1 MEPKAAKLNG
11 NKTSILSISSIK
23 GGVGKSVT
31 AVNLAASLAVTIAP
45 EGGRVLLVDLDP
57 QCNATDALIPGG
69 VEEGKSLTHS
79 IEQKRPL
86 DEILVSTPVENLD
99 LVGASRR
106 LATIQRTYEGS
117 RLQHLL
123 LEPLFNSEKLADY
136 RYIIL
141 DLHGSDNCLLTSA
154 LYQSDYYII
163 PLKSDAFS
171 SNALT
176 DMLLIAEE
184 LSQLNPNLTLLGCV
198 LTQYRI
204 TAGGS
209 RGRASAASRYF
220 EKAIRQLAE
229 EANFK
234 VFNTIIP
241 YSDAVD
247 SSIAKG
253 VPLLLSAPQAP
264 VTLHRLA
271 GEVSPLLIGKRR
283 GRRRVPKVN
292 VVKQVETQY
301 IAEPFDYEGYEEAS
315 VG

>member
-1 MEPKAAKLNG
+1 MRPGEK
-11 NKTSILSISSIK
+11 KTSILSISSIK

-31 AVNLAASLAVTIAP
+31 AINLAASLAVTAAP

-57 QCNATDALIPGG
+57 QCNATDALLPGG
-69 VEEGKSLTHS
+69 VEEAQSLTHS
-79 IEQKRPL
+79 IERKRPL
-86 DEILVSTPVENLD
+86 DEVVVGTQVDNLD

-106 LATIQRTYEGS
+106 LASLQRTYEGS

-123 LEPLFNSEKLADY
+123 LDPLFNSERLPDY
-136 RYIIL
+136 RYVIL
-141 DLHGSDNCLLTSA
+141 DLHGADNCLLTSA
-154 LYQSDYYII
+154 LYQSDYYLI
-163 PLKSDAFS
+163 PLKSDAFG

-229 EANFK
+229 EANFR

-253 VPLLLSAPQAP
+253 LPLLLSAPQAP
-264 VTLHRLA
+264 VTLAYHRLA
-271 GEVSPLLIGKRR
+271 GEVAPLLIGRRR
-283 GRRRVPKVN
+283 GRRRVPRVE
-292 VVKQVETQY
+292 VVRQAEDRY
-301 IAEPFDYEGYEEAS
+301 INEPADSEDFEEAPAA
-315 VG
+315 